1 MDGSLEQPSHPHDQA
16 LTDHVLLCL
25 LTKITEGLCRKEL
38 DGKFAH
44 AGDQIEL
51 H

>member
-1 MDGSLEQPSHPHDQA
+1 MDGPLEQPSHPHDQA
-16 LTDHVLLCL
+16 LTDVLVRL